1 MIAVSNCTLYTKEH
15 EAFDDMAKQALVT
28 LQINMDEKFEIMI
41 LDNELVVNKV
51 PFRDSGLHGNNLIKR
66 LKKKK
71 TSSIEFFKDI
81 TLSEMKQFII
91 DLSQAGRELK
101 SYPHIRIG
109 SVTLYSSG
117 AADSL
122 QTGSLLH
129 DEQSETIKDVFH
141 SASPFKALKVVALEE
156 VVLNFIASFKKGA
169 SVLKHLSPV
178 KSYNEYTYTH
188 ATNVAIL
195 SLFQAESLG
204 IKDELLYDI
213 GIAALLHDSGKL
225 FISGEIL
232 DKKSR
237 LDEREFAEIQKH
249 PLYGAKYLAKINNLT
264 RLAPIVAYE
273 HHMKYDGTGYP
284 EAYEDGKSQHICSQ
298 IVAIS
303 DFFDALRSRR
313 SYRESVNTEKIVGMM
328 KKSSDTD
335 FNPFLL
341 DNFIRLL
348 YSSETEGENSP
359 LPSKDEKQNI

>member
-129 DEQSETIKDVFH
+129 DEQSATIKDVFH

-156 VVLNFIASFKKGA
+156 VVLNFIASFKKG
-169 SVLKHLSPV
+169 
-178 KSYNEYTYTH
+178 
-188 ATNVAIL
+188 
-195 SLFQAESLG
+195 
-204 IKDELLYDI
+204 
-213 GIAALLHDSGKL
+213 SGKL